1 MIIIMTVKMIK
12 APYLVYLSTAGI
24 SKCWVL
30 TTSFAEVPDQGLT
43 MMMSIMM
50 IIMIMMILVTI
61 LRVIETQRSGPKC
74 TSGPNNV
81 DLLDVTL
88 VREDNSK
95 MLLTYF
101 QTRTD
106 EG

>member
-12 APYLVYLSTAGI
+12 APYLVYLSPAGV

-61 LRVIETQRSGPKC
+61 LRV
-74 TSGPNNV
+74 
-81 DLLDVTL
+81 D
-88 VREDNSK
+88 
-95 MLLTYF
+95 
-101 QTRTD
+101 
-106 EG
+106 

>member
-1 MIIIMTVKMIK
+1 MTVKMIK
-12 APYLVYLSTAGI
+12 APYLVYLSPAGI

-50 IIMIMMILVTI
+50 ILVTI
-61 LRVIETQRSGPKC
+61 LRVIETQQSGPKC

-81 DLLDVTL
+81 DLLNVTL
-88 VREDNSK
+88 VRKD
-95 MLLTYF
+95 
-101 QTRTD
+101 D
-106 EG
+106 